1 MSVIHKQRVLHSYMS
16 LQCFVKVGNALWL
29 VGSNQFLP
37 SFINPRSEKKKHQT
51 LKTTRKSCSVINPVI
66 ARSSLTVSSTKT
78 WKIMVLSCMLLA
90 LRSRGKTDFCWEKKS
105 LAFAWLF
112 FLFCCHWNTVNKTS
126 LVPLLLLHVS
136 VETETRHCLCLSTD
150 PWEVPLLELRETV
163 SLLCCFLTLPLQCS
177 LKAVG
182 LVCVWQA

>member
-29 VGSNQFLP
+29 VWSNQFLP

-90 LRSRGKTDFCWEKKS
+90 LHSRGKTDLLRKEKLGFCMIVFPIFLS
-105 LAFAWLF
+105 LKHCQQNIPCALAASPCFSGNW
-112 FLFCCHWNTVNKTS
+112 NKTLS
-126 LVPLLLLHVS
+126 LSLYRSLGSPTSGAKGDCQPSPLFLDFPIRLLS
-136 VETETRHCLCLSTD
+136 
-150 PWEVPLLELRETV
+150 
-163 SLLCCFLTLPLQCS
+163 
-177 LKAVG
+177 
-182 LVCVWQA
+182 